1 MYDVIVVGARVAGS
15 ATALLLAR
23 RGHRVLLVD
32 RATFP
37 SDTMSTHYIHPTG
50 VRHLRDL
57 GVLEAVCGSG
67 APPIRQARFDVGP
80 VVLQGAPT
88 PAGDVGQ
95 MFCPRR
101 TVLDKL
107 LLDAAATAG
116 AEVREAFVVDDL
128 RWSNGRVGGIRG
140 RHSGG
145 TVTERAAVVVGADG
159 RNSLVARLAQA
170 PAYAEVAPLTCAYYS
185 YWSGVEMHGVEFYA
199 RPGRAIAAMPTH
211 DGLTCVYLAA
221 PRAQFHTFRHGVEAA
236 FTASLALVPEL
247 ADRLSGG
254 QRAERYRGTAD
265 LPNFLRRPFGPGW
278 ALVGDAGCHKD
289 PLLAHGISDA
299 LRDAHLLAQALDAA
313 LCGTATP
320 ELALA
325 EYQRARDDAEL
336 PAYRLTTTLAALAPL
351 PPPLVQL
358 LESLVHD
365 SAGTAR
371 FLGAIAGTVPVG
383 EFFGA
388 SPATAPV

>member
-1 MYDVIVVGARVAGS
+1 MYDAIVVGARVAGS

-50 VRHLRDL
+50 VRLLRDL
-57 GVLEAVCGSG
+57 GVLEAVRRSG

-80 VVLQGAPT
+80 VALRGAPV
-88 PAGDVGQ
+88 PAGDVAD

-107 LLDAAATAG
+107 LVDAAAAAG

-128 RWSNGRVGGIRG
+128 VWSDGRVVGVHG
-140 RHSGG
+140 RHGGG
-145 TVTERAAVVVGADG
+145 TSTDRAAVVVGADG
-159 RNSLVARLAQA
+159 RNSLVARLVHA
-170 PAYAEVAPLTCAYYS
+170 PAYGESPPLTCAYYS
-185 YWSGVEMHGVEFYA
+185 YWSGVEMRGVEFYA
-199 RPGRAIAAMPTH
+199 RPGRAVAAMPTN

-221 PRAQFHTFRHGVEAA
+221 PRPEFHTFRHDVDAA
-236 FTASLALVPEL
+236 FTASLSLVPDL
-247 ADRLSGG
+247 AARLAAGR
-254 QRAERYRGTAD
+254 RAERYRGTAD

-299 LRDAHLLAQALDAA
+299 LRDAQLLAEALHAGFCGAA
-313 LCGTATP
+313 LP
-320 ELALA
+320 DLALA
-325 EYQRARDDAEL
+325 EYQRARDEAEL
-336 PAYRLTTTLAALAPL
+336 PAYGLTIRLASLAPL

-358 LESLVHD
+358 LESLVD
-365 SAGTAR
+365 DPFGTAR
-371 FLGAIAGTVPVG
+371 FLGAIAGTVPLS

-388 SPATAPV
+388 AAGTAA